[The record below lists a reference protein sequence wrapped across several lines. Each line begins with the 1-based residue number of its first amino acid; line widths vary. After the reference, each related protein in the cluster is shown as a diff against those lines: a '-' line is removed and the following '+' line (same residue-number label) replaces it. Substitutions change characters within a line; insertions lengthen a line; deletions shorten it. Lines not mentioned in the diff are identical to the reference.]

1 MVAGTAWPGQ
11 RRAMSQGQRREKML
25 QSLHVKNLALM
36 EETEVEF
43 GRGLNILTGET
54 GAGKSLLIGSVTL
67 ALGGKF
73 DKEMLRKGTDSA
85 LVELVFA
92 TKDERVK
99 EKLVQLDL
107 EPEEDGT
114 VIISRR
120 MQVGKSVYK
129 LNGET
134 VTAKQVKELAELLID
149 IHGQHEHQSLLNK
162 KKHMEILD
170 AYCGEAFLPVAGEVE
185 LAYREC
191 RELQKALEE
200 ESMDD
205 EAKAKEQALAE
216 FELQEIEQANL
227 KPGEDEEL
235 EQKYRLMV
243 NSKRITESLAES
255 YQYTGNDFEGGAGS
269 ALSRA
274 LRALGSI
281 SSLDP
286 RLGELEGQL
295 SEIDNLLADYNRDVA
310 EYMADCEFDGE
321 DFAAVEERLNL
332 INHLKGKYGNTIEDV
347 IAYGQERQRLL
358 DKLTDYEA
366 YICQLE
372 GKLAESK
379 KRLENHCAKLSDIRK
394 KNAIALTKQLKTA
407 LVHLNFLT
415 VEFEIAVNR
424 TKNITA
430 KGYDDV
436 EFLISTNP
444 GEALRPLN
452 QVASGG
458 ELSRIMLAIK
468 TVLAGRD
475 SIDTLIFDEIDTGIS
490 GRTAWRV
497 SEQLDTVAHAHQVLC
512 ITHLPQIA
520 AMADRHFVIE
530 KSSRS
535 DNTITDIRMLE
546 DEESLGE
553 LARLLGSDA
562 LTEAALSNA
571 REMRV
576 QAVGHKEKREEE
588 G

>member
-1 MVAGTAWPGQ
+1 
-11 RRAMSQGQRREKML
+11 ML

-54 GAGKSLLIGSVTL
+54 GAGKSLLIGSVSL

-73 DKEMLRKGTDSA
+73 EKEMLRKGAESA
-85 LVELVFA
+85 LVELVF
-92 TKDERVK
+92 TSSDRRV
-99 EKLVQLDL
+99 EQKLRQLEL
-107 EPEEDGT
+107 ECSEDGT
-114 VIISRR
+114 IIISRK
-120 MQVGKSVYK
+120 MQTGKSVYK

-134 VTAKQVKELAELLID
+134 VTARQVKELAELLLD

-170 AYCGEAFLPVAGEVE
+170 AYCGEDFAKISAEVE
-185 LAYREC
+185 AAYKEC
-191 RELQKALEE
+191 REIAKALEE
-200 ESMDD
+200 EAMD
-205 EAKAKEQALAE
+205 EETKAREQALAE
-216 FELQEIEQANL
+216 FELQEIEEA
-227 KPGEDEEL
+227 KPVPGEDEEL
-235 EQKYRLMV
+235 EKQYRFMV
-243 NSKRITESLAES
+243 NSKKIVESLTES
-255 YQYTGNDFEGGAGS
+255 YRYTGSDFEDGAGN

-274 LRALGSI
+274 LRALRGV
-281 SSLDP
+281 SSLDDS
-286 RLGELEGQL
+286 LGNLEEQL
-295 SEIDNLLADYNRDVA
+295 SEIDNLLADYNRDLA
-310 EYMADCEFDGE
+310 EYMDDCEFDSE
-321 DFAAVEERLNL
+321 DFTAVEERLNL
-332 INHLKGKYGNTIEDV
+332 LNRLKGKYGQSIEDV
-347 IAYGQERQRLL
+347 IAYGEGRAAFLE
-358 DKLTDYEA
+358 KISDYDA
-366 YICQLE
+366 YMAQLE
-372 GKLAESK
+372 QK
-379 KRLENHCAKLSDIRK
+379 KKEAKERLEQACAVLSDLRK
-394 KNAIALTKQLKTA
+394 KNAAVLTKQLKKA

-424 TKNITA
+424 SANATA
-430 KGYDDV
+430 RGYDDV

-444 GEALRPLN
+444 GEGLKPLS

-530 KSSRS
+530 KSSS
-535 DNTITDIRMLE
+535 QESTITDIRVLE
-546 DEESLGE
+546 EEESLGE
-553 LARLLGSDA
+553 LARLLGSDE

-571 REMRV
+571 REMRI
-576 QAVGHKEKREEE
+576 QAAAHKQKREK
-588 G
+588 

>member
-1 MVAGTAWPGQ
+1 
-11 RRAMSQGQRREKML
+11 ML

-54 GAGKSLLIGSVTL
+54 GAGKSLLIGSVNL

-73 DKEMLRKGTDSA
+73 DREMLRKGAESA

-92 TKDERVK
+92 SGDKRVR
-99 EKLVQLDL
+99 EKLEELEL
-107 EPEEDGT
+107 EPEEDGS
-114 VIISRR
+114 VVISRK
-120 MQVGKSVYK
+120 MQVGKNVYRV
-129 LNGET
+129 NGET

-170 AYCGEAFLPVAGEVE
+170 AYCGEKFQKTAEAVE
-185 LAYREC
+185 TAYREC

-200 ESMDD
+200 EALDE

-216 FELQEIEQANL
+216 FELQEIEQAKL
-227 KPGEDEEL
+227 VPGEDQEL
-235 EQKYRLMV
+235 EQRYKLMV
-243 NSKRITESLAES
+243 NSKRITENLSES
-255 YQYTGNDFEGGAGS
+255 YQYTGSDFEGAAGA

-274 LRALGSI
+274 LRALRTVSG
-281 SSLDP
+281 LDA

-295 SEIDNLLADYNRDVA
+295 SEIDNLLADYNRDLA
-310 EYMADCEFDGE
+310 EYMADCEFDDE
-321 DFAAVEERLNL
+321 EYAEVEERLNL
-332 INHLKGKYGNTIEDV
+332 LNHLKEKYGNTIEDV
-347 IAYGQERQRLL
+347 IAYGQDRQKLL
-358 DKLTDYEA
+358 DKLNDYDA
-366 YICQLE
+366 YMRQMEEQLAAANE
-372 GKLAESK
+372 KLEKACE
-379 KRLENHCAKLSDIRK
+379 KLSAIRK
-394 KNAIALTKQLKTA
+394 KNAAVLTKQLKDA
-407 LVHLNFLT
+407 LVHLNFAA
-415 VEFEIAVNR
+415 VEFEIALNR
-424 TKNITA
+424 AKSITA

-444 GEALRPLN
+444 GEGLKPLG

-475 SIDTLIFDEIDTGIS
+475 DIDTLIFDEIDTGIS

-530 KSSRS
+530 KSSTQ
-535 DNTITDIRMLE
+535 DNTITDIRLLE
-546 DEESLGE
+546 EEESLGE
-553 LARLLGSDA
+553 LARLLGRDT

-571 REMRV
+571 REMRL
-576 QAVGHKEKREEE
+576 QAAAHKKT
-588 G
+588 